1 MTEKNGGTA
10 RQVCNC
16 LLSVGGWVIKSQGQ
30 KKKIYFFTDYFLLF
44 FIGIGEP
51 LR

>member
-1 MTEKNGGTA
+1 VGTDQA
-10 RQVCNC
+10 VPC
-16 LLSVGGWVIKSQGQ
+16 VGGWVIKSQGQ